1 MSDEILIYS
10 QPGALERRNPRHVLA
25 EASEAAVALK
35 EVIDARPKKLVLGGE
50 TYLQIEDWCTVG
62 HFYNYVPS
70 LVEDRYVEYGGAQ
83 GWEAT
88 AAVRRISDGVEISRA
103 TAMCLNDEEN
113 WSMRPSYEWH
123 YVTRTMGT
131 VRDDPGRE
139 EIIWEPGQNGKNRP
153 KKVKVQVGEEPVPQH
168 QLRSMA
174 QTRANAKAL
183 SNVLRFVPVL
193 AGYKGTPAEEMSG
206 RWEDDRSERGEPSTP
221 SPATAPAPEPR
232 QRKQR
237 ASKGK
242 DEVSPLAAEPQEGAA
257 PTESRP
263 ADERFT
269 VKPQRSKEEW
279 HALHRAAEASGLDEK
294 SVSEH
299 MKLLYPGRNYNQ
311 LFDQEAAEMLAWAK
325 GPRPADRGYEADHF
339 VSPDRLATPPGV
351 KVNPP
356 ATVGEVL
363 ARHGIGQQ
371 APAQRAIEVQ
381 GTPVSDEVARQIR
394 NLAKWAENPAQPG
407 QSIDHVKGACM
418 AAFGAGLEATLS
430 RFGKPAYTVLMDW
443 AAEDDAKLDRDK
455 VLARA
460 ALDVKEGRQPA

>member
-1 MSDEILIYS
+1 LSDEIVVYS

-174 QTRANAKAL
+174 QT

-206 RWEDDRSERGEPSTP
+206 RWEDDRSERGDPPAP
-221 SPATAPAPEPR
+221 SPAAGTPPAAQEPR
-232 QRKQR
+232 QRRTR
-237 ASKGK
+237 AKGK
-242 DEVSPLAAEPQEGAA
+242 DEGPPPAAEPQEVPA
-257 PTESRP
+257 ESRP
-263 ADERFT
+263 VDDRFT
-269 VKPQRSKEEW
+269 VKPQRTKDEW

-311 LFDQEAAEMLAWAK
+311 LSDREATEMLAWAQ

-339 VSPDRLATPPGV
+339 VSPDRLPGV

-363 ARHGIGQQ
+363 QRHGYGQQ
-371 APAQRAIEVQ
+371 APAQQAVEA
-381 GTPVSDEVARQIR
+381 GTPVSDEVARQVR
-394 NLAKWAENPAQPG
+394 NLAKWAENPARPG

-418 AAFGAGLEATLS
+418 SAFGAGLEAVLTKY
-430 RFGKPAYTVLMDW
+430 GKPAYTVLMDW
-443 AAEDDAKLDRDK
+443 AAEDDQEVDRDK
-455 VLARA
+455 VLERA
-460 ALDVKEGRQPA
+460 AMDIKEGRQPA